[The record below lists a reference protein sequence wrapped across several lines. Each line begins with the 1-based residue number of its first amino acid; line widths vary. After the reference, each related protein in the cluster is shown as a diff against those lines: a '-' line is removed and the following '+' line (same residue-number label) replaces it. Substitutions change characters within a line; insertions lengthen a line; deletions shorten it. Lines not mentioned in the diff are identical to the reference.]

1 MARNDIDARDLKAPL
16 LAFLRDQHPTVCRR
30 WFTDL
35 ETLGIVDGALQVR
48 VGEQVQL
55 KYLRRCCSQQ
65 FSEAAQAVTGK
76 LLAVRFVGEEEE
88 QASGGVGNQR
98 PTGGIVMADGD
109 EDLLLSPDYNFDN
122 FVMGPGNRLAHA
134 AAIAVARSPGRAY
147 NPLFIHGGVGLG
159 KTHLLQAVCQM
170 AMHHHRD
177 LRIYYISCDGF
188 MTRFLEAVQAGEMA
202 SFRHRFRAFDMLVI
216 DDIHDLSRR
225 DRTQEEFFHTF
236 NTLFQ
241 SGRQVVLSSDA
252 PPGEIPDLEERLISR
267 FGCGLVAAVDPPS
280 FETRVAII
288 RQKAA
293 LRDIDIPADV
303 AAFVAAKL
311 DSNVR
316 ELEGAIMK
324 LQGLSLVEGAPID
337 LDMARVAINSHVS
350 TAASAQHLS
359 IQDILDTIMVYYDVK
374 LTDLLSRRRHKSITT
389 PRQVGMWLARRHT
402 RYSLEEIGGYFG
414 GRDHTTVI
422 HAVRTVDT
430 RRQDNE
436 QMGRDITQLEGRLSQ
451 RQG

>member
-1 MARNDIDARDLKAPL
+1 
-16 LAFLRDQHPTVCRR
+16 
-30 WFTDL
+30 
-35 ETLGIVDGALQVR
+35 
-48 VGEQVQL
+48 
-55 KYLRRCCSQQ
+55 
-65 FSEAAQAVTGK
+65 
-76 LLAVRFVGEEEE
+76 
-88 QASGGVGNQR
+88 
-98 PTGGIVMADGD
+98 
-109 EDLLLSPDYNFDN
+109 
-122 FVMGPGNRLAHA
+122 MGPGNRLAHA

-170 AMHHHRD
+170 AMHRHRD

-267 FGCGLVAAVDPPS
+267 FGCGLVAAVEPPS

-337 LDMARVAINSHVS
+337 LDMARVAISSHIS

-436 QMGRDITQLEGRLSQ
+436 QMSRDITQLEGRLSQ